1 MRTVLMLASALLLAG
16 PAIAQGRP
24 DEPRPPRPA
33 DRAPEDPQ
41 EAARLLERRIED
53 TQKRQDRMRDALRKI
68 REGVPAR
75 EALKDIDLRPDNWP
89 DSRFDR
95 HPPGKNDGRSFSERE
110 RERHRQPTTPEQ
122 RAHAKAFLRA
132 HLPSIAD
139 RFDAVEKSDPQAVE
153 GGYSR
158 LVPRV
163 ADAEALIERD
173 PELFRLKLAEIEG
186 TIHIVEAIRAFRE
199 ADAAKDPARITQ
211 TRAAL
216 REALS
221 RQMDTRIELQVREVN
236 ALAKQLEDLKTD
248 LEQRRTNRESN
259 LDAAIERIRTYRER
273 QEREGAR
280 PGDRAEKGENPPPRR

>member
-1 MRTVLMLASALLLAG
+1 MRPALLLTSLLVLAG
-16 PAIAQGRP
+16 PALAQPRP
-24 DEPRPPRPA
+24 DERPPRPA
-33 DRAPEDPQ
+33 DRAPDDP
-41 EAARLLERRIED
+41 EETARLLERRID
-53 TQKRQDRMRDALRKI
+53 DSQKRQERMREAIRKI
-68 REGVPAR
+68 REGVPVR
-75 EALKDIDLRPDNWP
+75 EAMKDVDPRPDNWP

-95 HPPGKNDGRSFSERE
+95 LPPGKGDARSFSERE

-139 RFDAVEKSDPQAVE
+139 RFDAVEKSDPKAVE

-186 TIHIVEAIRAFRE
+186 TINIVEAIRAFRE
-199 ADAAKDPARITQ
+199 ADAAQDPARITQ
-211 TRAAL
+211 ARAVL
-216 REALS
+216 REALA
-221 RQMDTRIELQVREVN
+221 RQMDTRNELQAREIN
-236 ALAKQLEDLKTD
+236 ALAKQLDALKSD
-248 LEQRRTNRESN
+248 LEQRRTNRDAN

-273 QEREGAR
+273 QEREGSR
-280 PGDRAEKGENPPPRR
+280 NRDTPPPPRR